1 MAQLQI
7 DPSSVFLVSGG
18 AKGITAECVIKLAQ
32 NYQCRWI
39 LLGRSEFA
47 SVEPTWAKNGLS
59 EAELKQQIIKDFLTQ
74 GEKPTPVQVQRV
86 VKQISSRLEIQK
98 TLQAIEET
106 GSRAEYISVDVCNA
120 IALQQKLAAA
130 VERNGTI
137 TGIIHGAGNLADKW
151 IENKT
156 EADFEKVYS
165 AKVKGLEN
173 LLSCVPT
180 YQLDYLILFSSVA
193 GFFGNAGQTD
203 YAIANEILNKS
214 AYLIKQYYPK
224 CHVVA
229 INWGPWDSGMVTP
242 ELKKVFAERNISLI
256 PLEVGSQMLVDEI
269 TAKDDQTAQV
279 VIGSPIVPTAFEL
292 NQRLQ
297 TYRIRRQLSLESNP
311 FLQNYI
317 VGDHLILPVACA
329 ASWMINTCEQ
339 LYPGYTFFSLNNFQ
353 VLQEIII
360 NSSGVSEYILD
371 LKECAKTD
379 ASEIVLKCLLWS
391 KQQQERGYLHYSA
404 EVTTQSQIPATPINK
419 SLDLTWRT
427 PLRLSA
433 LARDLDKTLFQG
445 IKQVLNIDLA
455 KFTLGAIAPQI
466 PASQQGQFPVQTFNP
481 YVTNTLFQSISFWVQ
496 KFYGADCTPS
506 NIQQLEEFS
515 PIASGESY
523 YITGEIK
530 THTQTE
536 AIADLTAHNEQGKI
550 YFRAS
555 NVKVTI
561 TEKNKAWKK

>member
-1 MAQLQI
+1 MVVRWRSKNMAQLHI
-7 DPSSVFLVSGG
+7 NPSSVFLVSGG

-32 NYQCRWI
+32 SYQCRWI
-39 LLGRSEFA
+39 LLGRSD
-47 SVEPTWAKNGLS
+47 VCDEPAWAKGLS
-59 EAELKQQIIKDFLTQ
+59 ESELKQQIIQFLAQ
-74 GEKPTPVQVQRV
+74 GEKPTPMQVERV
-86 VKQISSRLEIQK
+86 LKKILSSQEIQK

-130 VERNGTI
+130 DERGPI
-137 TGIIHGAGNLADKW
+137 TGIIHGAGNLADKR

-180 YQLDYLILFSSVA
+180 DRLDYLILFSSVA

-214 AYLIKQYYPK
+214 AHLIKQYTPK

-242 ELKKVFAERNISLI
+242 ELKKVFVERNISLI

-269 TAKDDQTAQV
+269 TVEDDRAAQV
-279 VIGSPIVPTAFEL
+279 VIGSPIVPTTSEL
-292 NQRLQ
+292 NHRQN
-297 TYRIRRQLSLESNP
+297 YRIRRQLSLEANP
-311 FLQNYI
+311 FLQEYL
-317 VGDHLILPVACA
+317 VGDRLVLPVAYA

-339 LYPGYTFFSLNNFQ
+339 LYPGYKFFRLNNFQ
-353 VLQEIII
+353 VLQEIVID
-360 NSSGVSEYILD
+360 STGVSEYILE
-371 LKECAKTD
+371 LKELAKSD
-379 ASEIVLKCLLWS
+379 AGEIVLKCLIWS
-391 KQQQERGYLHYSA
+391 KQQERGYLHYST
-404 EVTTQSQIPATPINK
+404 EVTIQRKTLASLDHSLRVLPDYQSQNEGLTSERETVLK
-419 SLDLTWRT
+419 VDLE
-427 PLRLSA
+427 
-433 LARDLDKTLFQG
+433 KIFMQ
-445 IKQVLNIDLA
+445 
-455 KFTLGAIAPQI
+455 AIAPQI
-466 PASQQGQFPVQTFNP
+466 TPAHQGQFPIQTFNP
-481 YVTNTLFQSISFWVQ
+481 YVADALFQSISFWVQ
-496 KFYGADCTPS
+496 KFYGAECTPL
-506 NIQQLEEFS
+506 NIQQLEQIL
-515 PIASGESY
+515 PIQGENY

-530 THTQTE
+530 SHTKTE
-536 AIADLTAHNEQGKI
+536 AIADLTAHNEQGLI
-550 YFRAS
+550 YFRIA